1 LLVGIAH
8 PIFLINDEGYYMIF
22 LKPLSSQILPILR
35 AMKTVTLASGKSQPE
50 ALALIEAFYQLF
62 FTDIPLDFDNVSTI
76 SPAELAE
83 VPIEPSLRKH
93 VLNGM
98 AMLALVEGIPPKS
111 QIVVLE
117 EFAKAFGERSNL
129 IEQIRSLSVSGVHQ
143 IIFSFAR
150 FRSTFLNSSIYVQ
163 VEQSGVYRTAK
174 SLATTWGLV
183 EDKALANRYAALAT
197 YPEGS
202 LGLSLH
208 HYYLQN
214 KFALPGQKLSL
225 PEGIASH
232 DVSHL
237 LSGYDVDYI
246 GETLV
251 AAFTAGYRY
260 EESAFF
266 SSLLIELMS
275 LTNLMPSSRS
285 PAACASIFS
294 QPGMAQRFLR
304 ALERGMKCKVDLFK
318 DFNLWMVAH
327 ESIPALCDRWGI
339 EPE

>member
-1 LLVGIAH
+1 MNL
-8 PIFLINDEGYYMIF
+8 
-22 LKPLSSQILPILR
+22 LKPLPRQFSPIVR
-35 AMKTVTLASGKSQPE
+35 AMKTVVLASGKSQPA
-50 ALALIEAFYQLF
+50 ALASIEAFHQLF
-62 FTDIPLDFDNVSTI
+62 FADIPLEYEDLSII

-83 VPIEPSLRKH
+83 FVVEPSLQKQI
-93 VLNGM
+93 LNGL
-98 AMLALVEGIPPKS
+98 AMLALVEGIPPES

-117 EFAKAFGERSNL
+117 EFAAAFGERSNF
-129 IEQIRSLSVSGVHQ
+129 IVEEIRNLRLGGVRQ
-143 IIFSFAR
+143 FLFSIVR
-150 FRSTFLNSSIYVQ
+150 LRSTFLNSSIYAQ
-163 VEQSGVYRTAK
+163 VKRSGFFATAK

-183 EDKALANRYAALAT
+183 EDKALANRYAVLAT

-208 HYYLQN
+208 RYYVEN
-214 KFALPGQKLSL
+214 KFALPGQKRSL
-225 PEGIASH
+225 PEGILSH

-237 LSGYDVDYI
+237 LGGYDIDYV

-266 SSLLIELMS
+266 SSLAIELMF
-275 LTNLMPSSRS
+275 LTNMMPSPTS
-285 PAACASIFS
+285 PSACVSIFS

-304 ALERGMKCKVDLFK
+304 ALERGMKCRVDLFK
-318 DFNLWMVAH
+318 NFDLWTVAH
-327 ESIPALCDRWGI
+327 EPISVLCDRWGI

>member
-1 LLVGIAH
+1 MNL
-8 PIFLINDEGYYMIF
+8 
-22 LKPLSSQILPILR
+22 LKPLSSQVLPIVR
-35 AMKTVTLASGKSQPE
+35 AMKTVALASGKSQPE
-50 ALALIEAFYQLF
+50 AFALIEAFHQLF
-62 FTDIPLDFDNVSTI
+62 FTDIPLNYEYLSTI

-83 VPIEPSLRKH
+83 VVIETDLRKQ

-98 AMLALVEGIPPKS
+98 AMLSLVEGITPES

-117 EFAKAFGERSNL
+117 EFAKAFEVRSDL
-129 IEQIRSLSVSGVHQ
+129 VEQIRSLSLGGFPQLSS
-143 IIFSFAR
+143 SFTR
-150 FRSTFLNSSIYVQ
+150 FRSTFVNSSIYAQ
-163 VEQSGVYRTAK
+163 VKQSGLFQTAK

-202 LGLSLH
+202 LGLALH
-208 HYYLQN
+208 RYYQEN
-214 KFALPGQKLSL
+214 KFPLPGQKRSL
-225 PEGIASH
+225 PEGISSH

-237 LSGYDVDYI
+237 LGGYDIDYV

-266 SSLLIELMS
+266 SSLAIELMS
-275 LTNLMPSSRS
+275 LTTIMPNPKSSS
-285 PAACASIFS
+285 SACVSIFS
-294 QPGMAQRFLR
+294 QLGMAQRFLR
-304 ALERGMKCKVDLFK
+304 ALERGIKCKVDLFNNF
-318 DFNLWMVAH
+318 DLWTVAH
-327 ESIPALCDRWGI
+327 ESIPVLRDRWGI

>member
-1 LLVGIAH
+1 MNLS
-8 PIFLINDEGYYMIF
+8 
-22 LKPLSSQILPILR
+22 KPQFSQVLPIIR
-35 AMKTVTLASGKSQPE
+35 AMKTVALASGKFQPE

-62 FTDIPLDFDNVSTI
+62 SIDVPFNYDGLSII

-83 VPIEPSLRKH
+83 IVIESSLCKQ

-98 AMLALVEGIPPKS
+98 AMLSLVEGIPPES

-129 IEQIRSLSVSGVHQ
+129 VEQIRSFSLGGFRQ
-143 IIFSFAR
+143 LPFSFAR
-150 FRSTFLNSSIYVQ
+150 LLSTLLNSSIYAQ
-163 VEQSGVYRTAK
+163 VKQSGLIGAAK
-174 SLATTWGLV
+174 SLATTWGLI

-202 LGLSLH
+202 LGLALH
-208 HYYLQN
+208 RYYLEN
-214 KFALPGQKLSL
+214 KFSTPGQKRSL

-232 DVSHL
+232 DISHL
-237 LSGYDVDYI
+237 LSGYGIDYV
-246 GETLV
+246 GETMV

-266 SSLLIELMS
+266 NSLLIELMF
-275 LTNLMPSSRS
+275 LTNMMPSSKPPS
-285 PAACASIFS
+285 ACVSIFS

-318 DFNLWMVAH
+318 NFNLWTVSH